1 MGNNMEQQNNN
12 TAQNPSTD
20 DDEISLIELAT
31 ILGEEKKIL
40 FGLPIAAG
48 IVAVVVSLLMTPI
61 FTATTTLLPPQSSKG
76 GAAALL
82 GQLGGLGGLAGI
94 DIGGGASSPEM
105 FVTMLQSRS
114 AKDKMIERFD
124 LMKRYEAEFKA
135 DVYTRLDKV
144 VEITTDK
151 KSGLISVAVDD
162 EEPQFAADMANA
174 YYEVLKELLTR
185 VAITEAQQKRVF
197 FEEQFAKAKNE
208 LADAEVRLKE
218 VQERTGLI
226 QLEGQARATFEAIAQ
241 LRAEVTRREAQLA
254 ALRSFATTSNPEY
267 RRVSSEL
274 ASLRTQ
280 LAETEKTTGTNSED
294 LTAFSTGKL
303 PEQGLEFIRAF
314 REVKYNEAIF
324 EIMAKQFEVAKIE
337 EARDTS
343 NIQQLDFAVAP
354 EKRSR
359 PQRTILVL
367 ACIAVGLI
375 FVVIYIGYKYKI
387 KSINPAK
394 LKKLKSTWK
403 KNNSRNFIN

>member
-1 MGNNMEQQNNN
+1 MGNSMEQQNNN
-12 TAQNPSTD
+12 PAQSPSMD

-61 FTATTTLLPPQSSKG
+61 FTATTTLLPPQSSQG

-94 DIGGGASSPEM
+94 DIGGGAGTPEM

-114 AKDKMIERFD
+114 AKDKMIERFN
-124 LMKRYEAEFKA
+124 LMERYEAEFKA
-135 DVYTRLDKV
+135 DVYKKLDKV

-151 KSGLISVAVDD
+151 KSGLITVAVDD

-208 LADAEVRLKE
+208 LAEAEVKLKE

-226 QLEGQARATFEAIAQ
+226 QLEGQATATFEAIAQ

-274 ASLRTQ
+274 ASLRAQ

-303 PEQGLEFIRAF
+303 PEQGLEYVRAF

-324 EIMAKQFEVAKIE
+324 EIMAKQFELAKVE
-337 EARDTS
+337 ESKDTS
-343 NIQQLDFAVAP
+343 DIQQLDVAVTP
-354 EKRSR
+354 ERKSR
-359 PQRTILVL
+359 PKRTLIVALLTIAGMVL
-367 ACIAVGLI
+367 AIAILI
-375 FVVIYIGYKYKI
+375 LKALWTKNILRTT
-387 KSINPAK
+387 NK
-394 LKKLKSTWK
+394 LEKERLKSAWRTK
-403 KNNSRNFIN
+403 V

>member
-12 TAQNPSTD
+12 PAQNPSMD

-61 FTATTTLLPPQSSKG
+61 YTATTTLLPPQSSQG

-94 DIGGGASSPEM
+94 DIGGGAGSPEM

-114 AKDKMIERFD
+114 AKDKIIERFN
-124 LMKRYEAEFKA
+124 LMERYEAEFKA
-135 DVYTRLDKV
+135 DVYKKLDNV
-144 VEITTDK
+144 VAITTDK
-151 KSGLISVAVDD
+151 KSGLITVAVDD

-208 LADAEVRLKE
+208 LADAEVKLKE

-226 QLEGQARATFEAIAQ
+226 QLEGQATATFEAIAQ

-254 ALRSFATTSNPEY
+254 ALRSFATTNNPEY

-274 ASLRTQ
+274 ASLRAQ
-280 LAETEKTTGTNSED
+280 LAETEKTTGANSED

-303 PEQGLEFIRAF
+303 PEQGLEYVRAF

-324 EIMAKQFEVAKIE
+324 EIMAKQFELAKVE
-337 EARDTS
+337 ESKDTS
-343 NIQQLDFAVAP
+343 NIQQLDVASTP
-354 EKRSR
+354 E
-359 PQRTILVL
+359 
-367 ACIAVGLI
+367 
-375 FVVIYIGYKYKI
+375 I
-387 KSINPAK
+387 KSKPNRVALVISSTGVVGVLTLLYLL
-394 LKKLKSTWK
+394 LKGMFRKQNSKYNLDQRIK
-403 KNNSRNFIN
+403 KMTNAWTRN

>member
-12 TAQNPSTD
+12 PAQNSNMD

-61 FTATTTLLPPQSSKG
+61 FTATTTLLPPQTSQG

-82 GQLGGLGGLAGI
+82 GQLGGLGGLAGL
-94 DIGGGASSPEM
+94 DIGGGAGSPEM

-114 AKDKMIERFD
+114 AKDKMIERFN
-124 LMKRYEAEFKA
+124 LMEKYEAEFKT
-135 DVYTRLDKV
+135 DVYKKLDKV

-151 KSGLISVAVDD
+151 KSGLITVAVDD

-208 LADAEVRLKE
+208 LADAEVKLKE

-226 QLEGQARATFEAIAQ
+226 QLEGQATATFEAIAQ

-274 ASLRTQ
+274 ASLRAQ
-280 LAETEKTTGTNSED
+280 LAETEKTSGANSED

-303 PEQGLEFIRAF
+303 PEQGLEYVRAF
-314 REVKYNEAIF
+314 REVRYNEAIF
-324 EIMAKQFEVAKIE
+324 EIMAKQFELAKVE
-337 EARDTS
+337 EAKETS
-343 NIQQLDFAVAP
+343 NIQQLDQATVP
-354 EKRSR
+354 EKRSSPKR
-359 PQRTILVL
+359 GIIVIGALFLVSLLSILAIYARALWRKSKAIRT
-367 ACIAVGLI
+367 
-375 FVVIYIGYKYKI
+375 
-387 KSINPAK
+387 
-394 LKKLKSTWK
+394 
-403 KNNSRNFIN
+403 NSRIKYQTTTT

>member
-1 MGNNMEQQNNN
+1 MGSNMEQQNNN
-12 TAQNPSTD
+12 TAQNSNME

-61 FTATTTLLPPQSSKG
+61 YTATTTLLPPQSSQG

-82 GQLGGLGGLAGI
+82 GQLGGLGGLAGV
-94 DIGGGASSPEM
+94 DIGGGAGSPEM

-114 AKDKMIERFD
+114 AKDKMIDRFN
-124 LMKRYEAEFKA
+124 LMERYEAEFKA
-135 DVYTRLDKV
+135 DVYKKLDNV
-144 VEITTDK
+144 IEITTDK
-151 KSGLISVAVDD
+151 KSGLITVAVDD

-208 LADAEVRLKE
+208 LADAEVKLKE

-226 QLEGQARATFEAIAQ
+226 QLEGQATATFEAIAQ
-241 LRAEVTRREAQLA
+241 LRAEVTRQEAQLA
-254 ALRSFATTSNPEY
+254 ALRSFATTNNPEY

-274 ASLRTQ
+274 ASLRAQ
-280 LAETEKTTGTNSED
+280 LAETEKNTGANSED

-303 PEQGLEFIRAF
+303 PEQGLEYIRAF

-324 EIMAKQFEVAKIE
+324 EIMAKQFELAKLE
-337 EARDTS
+337 EAKDTA
-343 NIQQLDFAVAP
+343 NVQQLDTATEP
-354 EKRSR
+354 EKRTSPKRANIVISSTFAAMAISILIVIIRNQKRKILHHLKLNIRMKNESR
-359 PQRTILVL
+359 
-367 ACIAVGLI
+367 
-375 FVVIYIGYKYKI
+375 
-387 KSINPAK
+387 
-394 LKKLKSTWK
+394 
-403 KNNSRNFIN
+403 

>member
-1 MGNNMEQQNNN
+1 MDQQE
-12 TAQNPSTD
+12 

-61 FTATTTLLPPQSSKG
+61 YTATTTLLPPQSSQG

-82 GQLGGLGGLAGI
+82 GQLGGLGGLAGL
-94 DIGGGASSPEM
+94 DIGGGAGSPEM
-105 FVTMLQSRS
+105 YVTMLQSRS
-114 AKDKMIERFD
+114 AKDKIIDRFNLMERWD
-124 LMKRYEAEFKA
+124 AKFKA
-135 DVYTRLDKV
+135 DIYKQLDGV
-144 VEITTDK
+144 VAITTDK
-151 KSGLISVAVDD
+151 KSGLITVAVDD

-185 VAITEAQQKRVF
+185 IAITEAQQKRVF

-208 LADAEVRLKE
+208 LADAEVKLKE

-226 QLEGQARATFEAIAQ
+226 QLEGQATATFEAIAQ
-241 LRAEVTRREAQLA
+241 LRAEVTRREAQMA
-254 ALRSFATTSNPEY
+254 ALRSFATPSNPEY

-274 ASLRTQ
+274 ASLRAQ
-280 LAETEKTTGTNSED
+280 LAETEKSTGANTED

-324 EIMAKQFEVAKIE
+324 EIMAKQFELAKIE
-337 EARDTS
+337 EAKDTS
-343 NIQQLDFAVAP
+343 NLQQLDYGTKPEYRSAP
-354 EKRSR
+354 NRMLILFTSVLTATLLALIIVFIKVFVYKRTKKSQ
-359 PQRTILVL
+359 QR
-367 ACIAVGLI
+367 
-375 FVVIYIGYKYKI
+375 
-387 KSINPAK
+387 KS
-394 LKKLKSTWK
+394 
-403 KNNSRNFIN
+403 

>member
-1 MGNNMEQQNNN
+1 MGNNMEQPNSN
-12 TAQNPSTD
+12 TAQNSNID

-61 FTATTTLLPPQSSKG
+61 YTATTTLLPPQSSQG

-94 DIGGGASSPEM
+94 DVGGGAGSPEM

-114 AKDKMIERFD
+114 AKDKIIERFN
-124 LMKRYEAEFKA
+124 LMERYEAEFRT
-135 DVYTRLDKV
+135 DVYSRLATIVK
-144 VEITTDK
+144 ITADD
-151 KSGLISVAVDD
+151 KSGLITVAVED
-162 EEPQFAADMANA
+162 EVPQFAADLANA
-174 YYEVLKELLTR
+174 HYEVLKELLTR

-208 LADAEVRLKE
+208 LADAEVTLKE

-226 QLEGQARATFEAIAQ
+226 QLEGQAAATFEAIAQ

-280 LAETEKTTGTNSED
+280 LAETEKTTGANSED

-303 PEQGLEFIRAF
+303 PEQGLEFVRAF
-314 REVKYNEAIF
+314 RDVKYNEAIF
-324 EIMAKQFEVAKIE
+324 EIMAKQFELAKID
-337 EARDTS
+337 EAKDTS
-343 NIQQLDFAVAP
+343 NLQQLDIAIIPDKQSKPNRTKLLAIWVTLATIVA
-354 EKRSR
+354 
-359 PQRTILVL
+359 ILISLFRGILRNVTRNSKNKL
-367 ACIAVGLI
+367 LLSNLTSAW
-375 FVVIYIGYKYKI
+375 
-387 KSINPAK
+387 K
-394 LKKLKSTWK
+394 LKK
-403 KNNSRNFIN
+403 